1 MAGTIND
8 GDLIF
13 LADETT
19 KYMKEI
25 EVGSFSETV
34 AGDAIAELDLQRI
47 TNTEIEEM
55 LT

>member
-1 MAGTIND
+1 MAGTTINNE
-8 GDLIF
+8 DLVF
-13 LADETT
+13 LADKNT

-25 EVGSFSETV
+25 EVSDLIVEVDEEIG
-34 AGDAIAELDLQRI
+34 LQRI